1 MRTTMLKAWWK
12 KILHQNLQQKVL
24 PVPQQQLLLRLSLYT
39 IRSWTLLFGKTE
51 VRSMEGL
58 LDRYISNQCYSN
70 ENNNITL
77 SLFSFTQYFFM
88 YPSIYKSIVRKYVYT
103 IIFASSFQIQIVFLS
118 SKRIT
123 LSGRI
128 IKEYRQMNVATSNL
142 FHYRIF
148 QLLSLRKLKH
158 AVSSEIVIYC
168 AIWAYYVIEA

>member
-1 MRTTMLKAWWK
+1 MLKAWWK

-51 VRSMEGL
+51 LRSMEGL

-70 ENNNITL
+70 ENNSIL
-77 SLFSFTQYFFM
+77 YHYSFTQYFFM
-88 YPSIYKSIVRKYVYT
+88 YPSIYKSLVRKYVYT

-148 QLLSLRKLKH
+148 QLLGLRKLKH